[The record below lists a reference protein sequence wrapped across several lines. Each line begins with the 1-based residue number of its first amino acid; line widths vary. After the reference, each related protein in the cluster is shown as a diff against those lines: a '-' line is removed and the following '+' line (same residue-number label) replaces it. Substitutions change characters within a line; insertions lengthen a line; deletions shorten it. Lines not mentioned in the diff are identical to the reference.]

1 MELVANL
8 EKIIGRGQGTSAFA
22 EVLFI
27 WLQSS

>member
-1 MELVANL
+1 MELVGNL

-27 WLQSS
+27 WQALN

>member
-1 MELVANL
+1 MELVATL
-8 EKIIGRGQGTSAFA
+8 KTVIGRGQGTSAFA